1 MWVTRMVVLA
11 AVALGG
17 VNDTTFADGADRI
30 EVELVHL
37 HGDDAVMS
45 GEPAK
50 VVLTTELREEQLLCL
65 AFVF

>member
-1 MWVTRMVVLA
+1 MWVPRMVVLA
-11 AVALGG
+11 AVALGS
-17 VNDTTFADGADRI
+17 VDDTTFADGADRI

-37 HGDDAVMS
+37 YGYDAVMS

-50 VVLTTELREEQLLCL
+50 VVLATELREEQLLSL